1 MKWVRGSN
9 HNLQHDTS
17 LKPSELPTTA
27 TATCEPRHIS
37 GYRAASLSPA
47 ATVEDHET
55 HHMCMMKTLYEYEV
69 DGVPRITYNTL
80 QVRNRENLLL
90 PL

>member
-1 MKWVRGSN
+1 MLKHLTHVQIRADKSMKWVRGSN

-47 ATVEDHET
+47 ATVEDPEMHY
-55 HHMCMMKTLYEYEV
+55 MCMTKILYEYEV
-69 DGVPRITYNTL
+69 DGVPQL
-80 QVRNRENLLL
+80 
-90 PL
+90 